1 MKKVFLFASFGSFFF
16 IILLLAAV
24 GGGGQTATAPVTAFA
39 TEEEAYAYQYIG
51 AELGVPWDIA
61 LLVDGISAYAKQ
73 KQDLSDYNP
82 MLTSLQF
89 CILQEEEFIA
99 VEIPATPAPTATPEP
114 SASPDSSATPE
125 PTGVPR
131 PSGSPKPSLTPKP
144 SFSPKPFEQSMVRSK
159 RRVLGYKAPGESA
172 ITPANPDAT
181 ATPSLEPKP
190 TTAPG
195 TTVTPAP
202 TTTPE
207 PTGTPEPSAPPVATP
222 EPEIIWVSNKVTTYT
237 GTSEILAYIDVQD
250 IDYRDATTVVNKIN
264 DTAAAKSTDKT
275 KYEVTLLV
283 NPDFESVLLRL
294 IGLSESNTKSVLELY
309 DSNYLAA
316 LYGYTSVFGDIVL
329 PDIVQGNVSRA
340 DLAAVAISLI
350 NHPYL
355 LGGKSSTVGAPTGP
369 LDCSGY
375 VDWVYMQC
383 FGVTIGNGT
392 VPEGVAVSGTAIQWY
407 ASEEIKASELRIGD
421 LGFMKDPALMKAG
434 QINHVGIYLGS
445 FNGNAYW
452 IHCGGKAY
460 GTEASPSGRVGISVV
475 SGMNNFN
482 PVDGSEFEPA
492 MKGCRFRF
500 YRRPR
505 FTFTDD

>member
-1 MKKVFLFASFGSFFF
+1 MKKVILFAVFGSYFF

-24 GGGGQTATAPVTAFA
+24 GGGGEMATAPVTAFA

-61 LLVDGISAYAKQ
+61 LLVDGISAYADK
-73 KQDLSDYNP
+73 KKDLSDYNP

-99 VEIPATPAPTATPEP
+99 EEIPVTPEPIATPAP
-114 SASPDSSATPE
+114 SASPDLEPTPE

-131 PSGSPKPSLTPKP
+131 PAGSPTPRLTPKP
-144 SFSPKPFEQSMVRSK
+144 FEPSMVRS
-159 RRVLGYKAPGESA
+159 RRRASGRNEA
-172 ITPANPDAT
+172 
-181 ATPSLEPKP
+181 
-190 TTAPG
+190 
-195 TTVTPAP
+195 
-202 TTTPE
+202 
-207 PTGTPEPSAPPVATP
+207 TGTPEPATTPAPSASPSPEP
-222 EPEIIWVSNKVTTYT
+222 EPEIMWVSNEITTYT
-237 GTSEILAYIDVQD
+237 GTREILDYIGVSVQD
-250 IDYRDATTVVNKIN
+250 MDYRDATSVVNKIN
-264 DTAAAKSTDKT
+264 DTAAEKSTDQK

-283 NPDFESVLLRL
+283 NPDFEVVLLNL
-294 IGLSESNTKSVLELY
+294 IGLSEDNTKSVLELY

-316 LYGYTSVFGDIVL
+316 LYGYTYVFGDIVL
-329 PDIVQGNVSRA
+329 PEIVQGNVSRA

-355 LGGKSSTVGAPTGP
+355 LGGKSSAVGAPTGP

-383 FGVTIGNGT
+383 FGVTVGNGT

-407 ASEEIKASELRIGD
+407 ASEEIGASDLKVGD
-421 LGFMKDPALMKAG
+421 LGFMKDPALMKPG

-445 FNGNAYW
+445 CNGKTYW
-452 IHCGGKAY
+452 IHCAGKAY

-475 SGMNNFN
+475 SGMNNYN

>member
-24 GGGGQTATAPVTAFA
+24 GGGGQTATTPVTAFA

-61 LLVDGISAYAKQ
+61 LLVDGISAHAEEK
-73 KQDLSDYNP
+73 KDLSDYNP

-99 VEIPATPAPTATPEP
+99 VEIPATPEPTATPEPPVSPAPTATPEP
-114 SASPDSSATPE
+114 SVSPAPSATPE
-125 PTGVPR
+125 PTSVPR
-131 PSGSPKPSLTPKP
+131 PSRSPKPELTPRP
-144 SFSPKPFEQSMVRSK
+144 SYAPILFASK
-159 RRVLGYKAPGESA
+159 RRAKAHGEP
-172 ITPANPDAT
+172 TMTGT
-181 ATPSLEPKP
+181 A
-190 TTAPG
+190 
-195 TTVTPAP
+195 VTPAP
-202 TTTPE
+202 SAALGASATPE
-207 PTGTPEPSAPPVATP
+207 TSAPPAATP

-237 GTSEILAYIDVQD
+237 GTTEILEYIDVQD

-275 KYEVTLLV
+275 KYEVRLLV
-283 NPDFESVLLRL
+283 NPDFESVLLKL

-355 LGGKSSTVGAPTGP
+355 LGGKSSAVGAPTGP

-407 ASEEIKASELRIGD
+407 ASEEIKASELRVGD

-445 FNGNAYW
+445 YNGNTYW
-452 IHCGGKAY
+452 IHCGGRAY

-475 SGMNNFN
+475 SGVSGMNNFN
-482 PVDGSEFEPA
+482 PVDGSTFEPA

-500 YRRPR
+500 FRRPR

>member
-1 MKKVFLFASFGSFFF
+1 MKKVILFAVFGSYFF

-24 GGGGQTATAPVTAFA
+24 GGGGEMATAPVTAFA

-61 LLVDGISAYAKQ
+61 LLVDGISAYADK
-73 KQDLSDYNP
+73 KKDLSDYNP

-99 VEIPATPAPTATPEP
+99 EEVPVATATPAP
-114 SASPDSSATPE
+114 SASPSPE
-125 PTGVPR
+125 
-131 PSGSPKPSLTPKP
+131 
-144 SFSPKPFEQSMVRSK
+144 
-159 RRVLGYKAPGESA
+159 
-172 ITPANPDAT
+172 
-181 ATPSLEPKP
+181 
-190 TTAPG
+190 
-195 TTVTPAP
+195 
-202 TTTPE
+202 
-207 PTGTPEPSAPPVATP
+207 P
-222 EPEIIWVSNKVTTYT
+222 EPEIMWVSNKITTYT
-237 GTSEILAYIDVQD
+237 GTREILDYIGVSVQD
-250 IDYRDATTVVNKIN
+250 MDYRDATSVVNKIN
-264 DTAAAKSTDKT
+264 DTAAEKSTDQK

-283 NPDFESVLLRL
+283 NPDFEVVLLNL
-294 IGLSESNTKSVLELY
+294 IGLSEDNTKSVLELY

-316 LYGYTSVFGDIVL
+316 LYGYTYVFGDIVL
-329 PDIVQGNVSRA
+329 PEIVQGNVSRA

-355 LGGKSSTVGAPTGP
+355 LGGKSSAVGAPTGP

-383 FGVTIGNGT
+383 FGVTVGNGT

-407 ASEEIKASELRIGD
+407 ASEEIGASDLKVGD
-421 LGFMKDPALMKAG
+421 LGFMKDPALMKPG

-445 FNGNAYW
+445 CNGKTFW
-452 IHCGGKAY
+452 IHCAGKAY

-475 SGMNNFN
+475 SGMNNYN

>member
-61 LLVDGISAYAKQ
+61 LLVDGIRAHAEEK
-73 KQDLSDYNP
+73 KDLSDYNP

-114 SASPDSSATPE
+114 PASPAPTATPEPSVSPAPSATPAPTSVPRPSRSPKPELTPRPSYAPILFASKRRALGRKAHGEPTMTGTAVTPAPSAAPEASATPE
-125 PTGVPR
+125 T
-131 PSGSPKPSLTPKP
+131 
-144 SFSPKPFEQSMVRSK
+144 
-159 RRVLGYKAPGESA
+159 
-172 ITPANPDAT
+172 
-181 ATPSLEPKP
+181 
-190 TTAPG
+190 
-195 TTVTPAP
+195 
-202 TTTPE
+202 
-207 PTGTPEPSAPPVATP
+207 SAPPVATP

-237 GTSEILAYIDVQD
+237 GTAEILAYIDVQD

-275 KYEVTLLV
+275 KYEITLLV
-283 NPDFESVLLRL
+283 NPDFESVLLKL

-316 LYGYTSVFGDIVL
+316 LYGYMSVFGDIVL

-407 ASEEIKASELRIGD
+407 ASEEVKASELRVGD

-445 FNGNAYW
+445 YNGNTYW
-452 IHCGGKAY
+452 IHCGGRAY

-500 YRRPR
+500 FRRPR